1 LIFQENIEM
10 LNLPMKHGKYIIL
23 LTIINININKKKKT
37 KRGGAF

>member
-23 LTIINININKKKKT
+23 LTIINININKKKT